1 MEINVFMSPKSNPPF
16 NITSREWDCVGW
28 SAHLNSY
35 IYTYKNI
42 FGLFPFCSNIKW
54 FRGNNWYKFYYISKH
69 FFWIRFAQ
77 KIKLFLDWTFVVGN
91 LSSNKFTV
99 FSLCFCPRFHHEL
112 QWRSVD
118 CLWSKW
124 DGVNFCHVSFRV
136 HVAGQKFP
144 GPGRPHNHN
153 ALFFKKN
160 KQNNIV
166 AIDAFV
172 CPVGGGH
179 WHADVVHP
187 GFGRAEKHSGAC
199 GAYPCCGGCHRPGHL
214 HVNVWELRR
223 CNQSGSWPGTA
234 PLYADCR
241 LGHGGLHVSSCTTQ
255 SVAPDRKSAPL

>member
-153 ALFFKKN
+153 ALFLKKN
-160 KQNNIV
+160 QTKQ
-166 AIDAFV
+166 
-172 CPVGGGH
+172 H
-179 WHADVVHP
+179 
-187 GFGRAEKHSGAC
+187 R
-199 GAYPCCGGCHRPGHL
+199 CHRCICVSSRWWAL
-214 HVNVWELRR
+214 ACWCCASWVWTSGETLRR
-223 CNQSGSWPGTA
+223 LRSLSLLWWLPSSWASPCQCLGTA
-234 PLYADCR
+234 AVQSIR
-241 LGHGGLHVSSCTTQ
+241 LVTWDRASLRWLQAGARRSS
-255 SVAPDRKSAPL
+255 RE